1 MRKPFAGVRGGE
13 PASSPGN
20 GGRDAEDFGVDLAL
34 STTGIAGPGGGTAKK
49 PVGLVY
55 LALAYPGGT
64 VTREERFCWNRT
76 ENKIAAAQAGL
87 VLLWQYLKGA
97 FSGAEQEGH

>member
-1 MRKPFAGVRGGE
+1 MQEYGAVSPQVARAMAEGMRK
-13 PASSPGN
+13 N
-20 GGRDAEDFGVDLAL
+20 FGVDLAL

-55 LALAYPGGT
+55 LALAYPGGI